1 MVWPKMYHFF
11 QLHREEFDRRYH
23 ARSNVEAVFSAV
35 QRKLGEGS
43 LAKNPLV
50 RFNEL
55 PAKLLAYDIGILVH
69 EIYENGIDPATVGL
83 PPKEGPAACA
93 PVPTRPPIRC
103 DSIPSPVTQFGE
115 SI

>member
-1 MVWPKMYHFF
+1 MVWPKMYQFF

-35 QRKLGEGS
+35 QRKPGEGLLS
-43 LAKNPLV
+43 KNPLA

-69 EIYENGIDPATVGL
+69 EIYENGSTLRPSVCLLRKVRRRA
-83 PPKEGPAACA
+83 PPSQHSHQSDVILF
-93 PVPTRPPIRC
+93 PVL
-103 DSIPSPVTQFGE
+103 
-115 SI
+115 